1 MRPNGETAMKKTILI
16 TSEFLGAG
24 DDELGAMLMG
34 SFLRKLC
41 TREVLPLEII
51 FYNSAVK
58 LLAEGSTV
66 LDAIERLSKKG
77 VGLTACGTCVNH
89 FGLADKMEPVN
100 IGDMA
105 GIIFELMSS
114 EHVVTV

>member
-1 MRPNGETAMKKTILI
+1 MKKTILI

-41 TREVLPLEII
+41 LAKDLPKELI
-51 FYNSAVK
+51 FYNSGVK

-66 LDAIERLSKKG
+66 LDAIEMLTKKG
-77 VGLTACGTCVNH
+77 VGLTACGTCVN
-89 FGLADKMEPVN
+89 FYGLADKMEPVN
-100 IGDMA
+100 LGDMA
-105 GIIFELMSS
+105 GIIAELMAS